1 MICLECLTQESVFP
15 GELHPYTCEQW
26 ETVRFTVHT
35 VCTTVYCTYSCFETS
50 ESCCNVNYCF
60 SETDTIVITGLLLY
74 IETWLI
80 LPPRGWDLP
89 SFPFLLTLNS
99 EMIQSVA
106 AELLCFFCSVCR
118 WRTDV
123 GWSENRRKEW
133 RNRGGLSIRDA
144 KQSQKKCFRYISPSS
159 SSYVC
164 GFWWWHDFS
173 VCVIFKVWFGLM
185 GLFFS
190 VVG

>member
-1 MICLECLTQESVFP
+1 M
-15 GELHPYTCEQW
+15 W
-26 ETVRFTVHT
+26 TVRDCTIHSTHSVYYSILHIFMFRDLRIMLQCKLLFLWNWYNHYNRVTV
-35 VCTTVYCTYSCFETS
+35 VYR
-50 ESCCNVNYCF
+50 
-60 SETDTIVITGLLLY
+60 DM
-74 IETWLI
+74 LI

-133 RNRGGLSIRDA
+133 GNRGGLSIRDA